1 MCHSTIV
8 QPETHRSLSNL
19 LLTLERTQEH
29 QNLSNQE
36 RLNQS
41 TTTVASNQ
49 TFIGQEENWRFS
61 IRRAQREI
69 DDSIRNQEESLNDL
83 FRRRGL
89 MDQVLK

>member
-8 QPETHRSLSNL
+8 QPETRRSLSNL
-19 LLTLERTQEH
+19 PLTLERTQEH

-41 TTTVASNQ
+41 TTTVVSNQ

-83 FRRRGL
+83 FRRRSL

>member
-8 QPETHRSLSNL
+8 QPETRRSLSNL
-19 LLTLERTQEH
+19 PLTLERTQEH

-49 TFIGQEENWRFS
+49 TFIGQEEN
-61 IRRAQREI
+61 
-69 DDSIRNQEESLNDL
+69 
-83 FRRRGL
+83 
-89 MDQVLK
+89 